1 MAEQSYEDE
10 INRVKG
16 ELSQLNQERDDLAH
30 KLEQSEKANAA
41 LVYST
46 SHDGAGSDH
55 EPEVMKLQLERAQLL
70 AKINEMGADLERRVR
85 EAVAAQASLSE
96 ADFIIEKQSR
106 KEVESSLSD
115 ALTELDVVKTQMV
128 EQATKTK
135 SGEFVKN
142 EQTVHELTDSLTD
155 LQKTCEELK
164 TENNL
169 LRANLETADKENKAT
184 IDNLETKLD
193 KAEKRLRSEERM
205 TRFDAAL
212 ASEISNLRVNI
223 PASSK
228 GNQKQSHALILRG
241 IDQNMRPDAMLEGKE
256 AADCNS
262 AYIVDMYEYVMELK
276 NSVAEERQLYRD
288 LLVEH
293 EDLLAVLGQLG
304 LEGEQFSVCE

>member
-1 MAEQSYEDE
+1 M
-10 INRVKG
+10 
-16 ELSQLNQERDDLAH
+16 NQERDDLAH

-46 SHDGAGSDH
+46 SHDGAGSDS

-85 EAVAAQASLSE
+85 EAVAAQASFSE
-96 ADFIIEKQSR
+96 AELIIEKQSR
-106 KEVESSLSD
+106 KEVKSSLSD
-115 ALTELDVVKTQMV
+115 ALTELDEVKTQMA
-128 EQATKTK
+128 EQAIKTK
-135 SGEFVKN
+135 SGELVKN
-142 EQTVHELTDSLTD
+142 EQAVHELTDSLTD

-169 LRANLETADKENKAT
+169 LRANLETTDKENKST

-193 KAEKRLRSEERM
+193 KAEKRLRLEERM

-212 ASEISNLRVNI
+212 ASEITNLRANI

-241 IDQNMRPDAMLEGKE
+241 IDQNMRPDAMPEGKE
-256 AADCNS
+256 AVDCNS
-262 AYIVDMYEYVMELK
+262 AYIVNMYDYVMDLK
-276 NSVAEERQLYRD
+276 KSVAEERQLYRD

-293 EDLLAVLGQLG
+293 EDLLALLGQVG
-304 LEGEQFSVCE
+304 LEGEQFTVCE